1 MERDLTALMHHVQRL
16 GPTEH
21 REIFNII
28 SHHDIIRYMQNNNG
42 IFVDLTTIP
51 DDVLLAI
58 HKFVDYCY
66 NNNGHLDEYNN
77 RLVECKINQ
86 NYARLPSLADNT
98 LQSSEGSEI
107 PDLPYLDPTSEDFG
121 RHIKTPSIHQTCQDN
136 LSVANEETILRTAQF
151 GFLSSVTKRMTSSK
165 FNQAKK
171 KFAKKKVTK
180 MELRGDLVKE
190 DYIDFE

>member
-1 MERDLTALMHHVQRL
+1 MNSLMQHVQRL

-28 SHHDIIRYMQNNNG
+28 SRYDIIRYMQNNNG

-51 DDVLLAI
+51 DDVMQDI
-58 HKFVDYCY
+58 QKFVDYCY
-66 NNNGHLDEYNN
+66 HNNGHLDEYNN

-86 NYARLPSLADNT
+86 NYERLPSLTDDKPTSDNGDVLT
-98 LQSSEGSEI
+98 SDPIFTDEQALTREASSENYTAEE
-107 PDLPYLDPTSEDFG
+107 EDA
-121 RHIKTPSIHQTCQDN
+121 R
-136 LSVANEETILRTAQF
+136 LRSSQF

-171 KFAKKKVTK
+171 KFVKKKIPK
-180 MELRGDLVKE
+180 MEMVGSLIAEEYPLL
-190 DYIDFE
+190 